1 MSPSVPPSHQ
11 PPVGEPGEPSE
22 VELYALVAAR
32 LKEAHARVRALDVS
46 DGTRA
51 ALTRSLLLVTEAAK
65 RDLPEAARRLA
76 VFTDELGSGVPPQ
89 PPPS

>member
-1 MSPSVPPSHQ
+1 MSPTVPPFHGA
-11 PPVGEPGEPSE
+11 PNGEPGEPSE

-32 LKEAHARVRALDVS
+32 LKDAHARVGALDVS

-51 ALTRSLLLVTEAAK
+51 SLIRSLLLVTESAK

-76 VFTDELGSGVPPQ
+76 RFVADLDGGAT
-89 PPPS
+89 PPSETS

>member
-1 MSPSVPPSHQ
+1 MSPTLPPPPAPPS
-11 PPVGEPGEPSE
+11 GEPGEPTE

-46 DGTRA
+46 AATRA
-51 ALTRSLLLVTEAAK
+51 SLTRSLLLVTEAAK

-76 VFTDELGSGVPPQ
+76 IFVDRLDGGDH
-89 PPPS
+89 PPSKAH